1 MYLVVKPESFSLD
14 NYLNENINFRLYSAK
29 KTMDG
34 TNNLM
39 KVIGQPSTKNVM
51 LNGPAKDLFKD
62 DQFFLLYMTKLS
74 ADD

>member
-1 MYLVVKPESFSLD
+1 
-14 NYLNENINFRLYSAK
+14 
-29 KTMDG
+29 MDG